1 MCARID
7 NVFLPC
13 HLQSTD
19 APASN
24 RLGHD
29 ERGEEKRE
37 EVLGNHSGREGVESS
52 RQTREEV
59 VFFRLSLDC

>member
-1 MCARID
+1 MRCAS
-7 NVFLPC
+7 VFLLC

-19 APASN
+19 APASD

-37 EVLGNHSGREGVESS
+37 EVLGGHSGREGVESS
-52 RQTREEV
+52 RQIREEI
-59 VFFRLSLDC
+59 VFL